1 MARGAS
7 SDNSESNRAIQV
19 IEATLM
25 AAADNLRDNPDR
37 KKQIKILSLNLG
49 IAAADIITLKLGLIG
64 GGALAT
70 AFGSTIIFL
79 SVVGVTYGNYR
90 LFSEPEESIPPDVYY
105 KEKLIEHL
113 GIKTFEEDIKTAID
127 QVERLQKKNN
137 TIRDIL
143 LQIFDDSKI
152 TIKKFSVAIAEVN
165 NSFFMNIQNIIYKL
179 EIFDE
184 DDYKLRKDKHK
195 AGTGS
200 RQIRE
205 DNYNEYVTS
214 IEAAIED
221 NEQILLMLEKF
232 LLRII
237 DLKSSDSGKRKQTT
251 EKIDELIELL
261 NKYG

>member
-1 MARGAS
+1 MARDGS
-7 SDNSESNRAIQV
+7 SNNSQSNRAIQV
-19 IEATLM
+19 FESTLLS
-25 AAADNLRDNPDR
+25 AADKLRDNPER
-37 KKQIKILSLNLG
+37 IRQIKILGLNLG

-70 AFGSTIIFL
+70 PFGVTIIFL
-79 SVVGVTYGNYR
+79 SAVGVIYGNYR
-90 LFSEPEESIPPDVYY
+90 LFAEPEESIPPELYY

-113 GIKTFEEDIKTAID
+113 GINTFEENIKMAID
-127 QVERLQKKNN
+127 QVDRLQKKNN

-143 LQIFDDSKI
+143 PQIFNDSEI
-152 TIKKFSVAIAEVN
+152 TIKKFSTSIADVN
-165 NSFFMNIQNIIYKL
+165 NSFFMNIQNVIYKL

-184 DDYKLRKDKHK
+184 YDYKSIKDKHE

-205 DNYNEYVTS
+205 DNYNEYITS

-237 DLKSSDSGKRKQTT
+237 DLKSSDSGKRKETT

-261 NKYG
+261 IKYR